1 MKHLLC
7 WLGLCWWL
15 SAFSLSA
22 QQFPGLSVSNYGGLF
37 RVNQNPSTLGGT
49 PYKYQ
54 VKAATLGSSLN
65 NRYFIFFGS
74 SALLYPLKTPHTS
87 SELYGQSRTMGS
99 LSSADLIHLQSELRL
114 PSVLFSI
121 GKWQGV
127 AFQLRSRGFVQG
139 RGIPRPIRQA
149 YFKRLDRPFEGE
161 RQQDWGN
168 FSLMQQSFSEAS
180 ASYGLQLLDLK
191 AHKLRIGG
199 TVKYLFGA
207 RVNYL
212 EGTAQ
217 QVNVLETAPETN
229 ELLVTRLRYQA
240 AYSAPLHPL
249 RVGQLFQADR
259 YGSGWGYDL
268 GASYELGKYWKNG
281 TDPRPSYLLRLSASV
296 LDRGAIRYQTTQGL
310 SQSGQLATLRI
321 NQTMLEA
328 IGDRG
333 AAGWMESVPAAPRT
347 ADWQAQAQLPTVMQ
361 LEADVQLIKS
371 FFLNVAQTKPLPHPS
386 PLPQDLSYPGTLT
399 VTPRFEDEDSDFA
412 LPLTYFEG
420 QREIA
425 VGAVAR
431 FGPLAVGFNNF
442 RGLLSR
448 KATTRAS
455 YMYISLT
462 LWRLKS
468 HDALRTD

>member
-1 MKHLLC
+1 MKYFFCWLWLC
-7 WLGLCWWL
+7 W
-15 SAFSLSA
+15 FSTPLLQA
-22 QQFPGLSVSNYGGLF
+22 QQFPGLSLSNYGGLF

-54 VKAATLGSSLN
+54 VKAVTLGSSLN

-74 SALLYPLKTPHTS
+74 SALLYPLKAPHTS
-87 SELYGQSRTMGS
+87 PELYGQSRTMGS

-121 GKWQGV
+121 DKWQGV

-139 RGIPRPIRQA
+139 QGIPTSLQQA

-161 RQQDWGN
+161 RQYAWGD
-168 FSLMQQSFSEAS
+168 FSLLQQSFSEAS
-180 ASYGLQLLDLK
+180 ASYGLQLVDLK

-212 EGTAQ
+212 SGTAQ
-217 QVNVLETAPETN
+217 QLRIQETAPETN
-229 ELLVTRLRYQA
+229 ELIVSQLRYQA
-240 AYSAPLHPL
+240 AYSAPLQPL
-249 RVGQLFQADR
+249 QVGELFGTDR
-259 YGSGWGYDL
+259 YGCGWGYDL
-268 GASYELGKYWKNG
+268 GASYEVGSFLKKKN
-281 TDPRPSYLLRLSASV
+281 DPRPGYLLRLSIAL
-296 LDRGAIRYQTTQGL
+296 LDRGTIRYQTTEGQSKNGRL
-310 SQSGQLATLRI
+310 STLRI
-321 NQTMLEA
+321 NQPMLET

-333 AAGWMESVPAAPRT
+333 AAGWMEVVPGTNEAG
-347 ADWQAQAQLPTVMQ
+347 WQGQARLPTVLQ
-361 LEADVQLIKS
+361 LEADVQLAKS
-371 FFLNVAQTKPLPHPS
+371 FFVNLAQTRPLS
-386 PLPQDLSYPGTLT
+386 SNDTLPQDLSYPTSLTL
-399 VTPRFEDEDSDFA
+399 TPRFEDEDSDFA
-412 LPLTYFEG
+412 LPITYFQG
-420 QREIA
+420 QRELA

-448 KATTRAS
+448 KATNRVS

-462 LWRLKS
+462 IWRLKS
-468 HDALRTD
+468 YDRTE